1 MAHRMVKRAI
11 LVFLLVFSLPDITQ
25 AQSHEFGFSIGAS
38 NFWGDLGGAN
48 RIGRPLFFDLE
59 IGETRPVLGFTY
71 RYNFDGWKAIRFN
84 IFYASVGGN
93 DDKIDHTIGGDEEFR
108 RYRNLNFKSDII
120 ELSTQ
125 IEINLMRYE
134 IGRRRYRFA
143 PYVLLGI
150 GGFYFNPKDQD
161 TGVKLQPLSTEGQGF
176 NEYPDRKPYSL
187 VQVAALIGA
196 GIKYNVNEHWS
207 LGFEYGHRLTWTDY
221 IDDVSKNYVDESLFY
236 KNMTP
241 GQASIAYAQSVQS
254 GEILDPDDFRPGI
267 EYSVTVGQQRGDPAD
282 NDHYIFAGLIT
293 LTYTIVK
300 GKIYCPKF

>member
-1 MAHRMVKRAI
+1 MVNRKVKRAI
-11 LVFLLVFSLPDITQ
+11 LVFILVFSVPEITQ

-48 RIGRPLFFDLE
+48 KVGRPLFFDLE
-59 IGETRPVLGFTY
+59 LGETRPVLGFTY

-84 IFYASVGGN
+84 IFYASVGG
-93 DDKIDHTIGGDEEFR
+93 DDRKIDHTIGSDEEFR

-120 ELSTQ
+120 ELSSQ
-125 IEINLMRYE
+125 LEINFMRYE

-143 PYVLLGI
+143 PYGLIGI
-150 GGFYFNPKDQD
+150 GAFYFNPKDQD
-161 TGVKLQPLSTEGQGF
+161 SGVELQPLHTEGQGF

-187 VQVAALIGA
+187 IQVAALIGA

-221 IDDVSKNYVDESLFY
+221 IDDVSTTYVDPDLFA
-236 KNMTP
+236 KNMP
-241 GQASIAYAQSVQS
+241 AGEANVASIQAVQS
-254 GEILDPDDFRPGI
+254 GEFVDPDQYRPGI
-267 EYSVTVGQQRGDPAD
+267 EFSVSPGQTRGDPAD